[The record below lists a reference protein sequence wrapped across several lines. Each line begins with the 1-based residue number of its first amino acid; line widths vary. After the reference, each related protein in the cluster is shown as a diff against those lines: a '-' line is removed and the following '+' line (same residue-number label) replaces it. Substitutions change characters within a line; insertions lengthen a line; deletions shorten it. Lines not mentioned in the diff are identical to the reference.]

1 MTDHDDDGVTL
12 VELIVSIAVSALFLG
27 LLALMFVNG
36 LRAQAQTTDRDTAT
50 GQSVV
55 VTHSLLTSLRNANA
69 FTITSAGR
77 AVVAEVSTADGGREC
92 RAWVVTTGGDVRY
105 RAAASVIS
113 TADTTSWTVLVEG
126 DPATGDGAHASLT
139 RHDGTNPDGTP
150 RFAPVDADGDGL
162 TDAFSRSGQTL
173 TFGFDVVRGDS
184 TVSVSNAVTAQ
195 ASVEGTDTLT
205 CW

>member
-1 MTDHDDDGVTL
+1 MTGDDDGVTL
-12 VELIVSIAVSALFLG
+12 VELIITIAVSALFLG

-55 VTHSLLTSLRNANA
+55 VTNSLLTSLRNANA

-77 AVVAEVSTADGGREC
+77 AVVAEVSTPDGGREC
-92 RAWVVTTGGDVRY
+92 RAWAVTTGGDVRY

-113 TADTTSWTVLVEG
+113 TADTSAWTVLIDG
-126 DPATGDGAHASLT
+126 DPVTGDGAHAALT
-139 RHDGTNPDGTP
+139 RRDGSNPDGSP
-150 RFAPVDADGDGL
+150 RFVPVDADGDGL

-173 TFGFDVVRGDS
+173 SFGLEIVRGDA
-184 TVSVSNAVTAQ
+184 TVAMSNAVTAQ

>member
-1 MTDHDDDGVTL
+1 MTSDDDGVTL
-12 VELIVSIAVSALFLG
+12 VELIITIAVSALFLG
-27 LLALMFVNG
+27 LLALMFVSG
-36 LRAQAQTTDRDTAT
+36 LRAHAQTTDRDTAT

-55 VTHSLLTSLRNANA
+55 VTNSLLTSVRNATA

-77 AVVAEVSTADGGREC
+77 AVVAEVSTADGRREC

-113 TADTTSWTVLVEG
+113 TADTTAWTVLVDG
-126 DPATGDGAHASLT
+126 DPASGDGAHASLS
-139 RHDGTNPDGTP
+139 RRDGSHPDGTP
-150 RFAPVDADGDGL
+150 RFTPVDADGDGL
-162 TDAFSRSGQTL
+162 TDAFSRDGQTL
-173 TFGFDVVRGDS
+173 LVGIDIARGDA
-184 TVSVSNAVTAQ
+184 TVSVSHAVTAQ